1 MKGVEVPTLSS
12 LVLWIEELEI
22 EPRVASMCCPGA
34 EALEL
39 EAPDMIR
46 PSASVVV
53 KFHCLAASA
62 DAVLG
67 LIDGPL
73 IYRCWVSC

>member
-12 LVLWIEELEI
+12 LVLWAEELEI

-39 EAPDMIR
+39 EAPDMIC
-46 PSASVVV
+46 PNASVVV
-53 KFHCLAASA
+53 KFHCLAALA

-73 IYRCWVSC
+73 IYRYWVSG